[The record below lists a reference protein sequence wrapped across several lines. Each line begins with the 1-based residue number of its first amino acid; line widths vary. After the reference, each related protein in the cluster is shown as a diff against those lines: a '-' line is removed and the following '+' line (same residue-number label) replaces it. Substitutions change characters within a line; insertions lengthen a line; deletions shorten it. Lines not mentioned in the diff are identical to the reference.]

1 MLLHDLAIPIDSVV
15 VVIGAN
21 GFIGLETCEKL
32 LQAGYKVRGTVR
44 SVEKYSTFMHDLFD
58 LKWPGKFELV
68 QVVDFEEEGAFDEA
82 FKGAAGVIYTS
93 MPIVFHP
100 DPAKVINQSVKSTIN
115 TLEAAAKAR
124 VQRYVLCSSSKA
136 VETARYDGTPRRL
149 TVNNYNTESLLKVCC
164 GPREETLEWSLNV
177 FSAGRALAELS
188 FWSWIGE
195 KNPPFVA
202 NCVVPDGAFG
212 RGLNGAT
219 STNQMLKAALAG
231 DWNSVPM
238 PISYL
243 SDVQDTARLLVAATI
258 KSSISNERIF
268 AYYKH
273 LTWNDL
279 RTRVRAVRP
288 GLVKSEDHPLQEGY
302 LSSVHEPICRAE
314 EILKDIG
321 RAGFTHEDSM
331 LRDFLDT
338 CF

>member
-44 SVEKYSTFMHDLFD
+44 SVEKYSSFMHDFFD

-149 TVNNYNTESLLKVCC
+149 TVNNYNTESLLKACC
-164 GPREETLEWSLNV
+164 GPREETLEWSLDV

-195 KNPPFVA
+195 KNPPSL
-202 NCVVPDGAFG
+202 PI
-212 RGLNGAT
+212 
-219 STNQMLKAALAG
+219 MLKAALAG
-231 DWNSVPM
+231 EWSSVPM

-288 GLVKSEDHPLQEGY
+288 GLVKGEDHPLQEGY